1 MLLIQQNPP
10 LLVVPL
16 QQVPFQ
22 AVAAEE
28 EIASSR
34 LSLDEEIDR
43 FHFDEEEG
51 VSKRPVQLLDFETKF
66 DRLSTAHPLKLIV
79 TQVTNSLEEEEEGM
93 DLKQRTCL
101 KGLLANRN
109 KGSTSKEVPKT

>member
-10 LLVVPL
+10 LLAVPL

-51 VSKRPVQLLDFETKF
+51 VSKRP
-66 DRLSTAHPLKLIV
+66 
-79 TQVTNSLEEEEEGM
+79 M
-93 DLKQRTCL
+93 
-101 KGLLANRN
+101 
-109 KGSTSKEVPKT
+109 